1 MTTNNANNN
10 AITAYAC
17 ACWISEYV
25 NNQGRIPSETVE
37 AYFAKLDE
45 AKRVELLA
53 ADKVEELTGSR
64 PVFLDQG
71 GFIEGHGV
79 VLFEHDGI
87 KYEYN
92 SHRLTVC

>member
-1 MTTNNANNN
+1 MKMKALKL
-10 AITAYAC
+10 YAT

-25 NNQGRIPSETVE
+25 NNQGRIPSETAE

-87 KYEYN
+87 QYEYN